1 MFFAKPEIVE
11 LYLPLRM
18 DRDEEEMEAG
28 IINLEAWGEVLG
40 RRQYLYSSYSL
51 KKPALYDDGTYEK
64 MLNELAALDAL
75 SAGVQEESDIPQE
88 KKVKVILKVKK
99 GKVKRADIDL
109 ESLAR
114 VTGDEAF
121 LSMEQLGWSVSGKS
135 CIGQE

>member
-1 MFFAKPEIVE
+1 MFFAKPEYIE

-28 IINLEAWGEVLG
+28 IISLEAWGEVLG

-64 MLNELAALDAL
+64 MLNELAVLDAL
-75 SAGVQEESDIPQE
+75 SAGVQEESDISQE

-99 GKVKRADIDL
+99 GKVKRMDIDL